1 MPFVAD
7 GVNGRVS
14 AYTGARDTNLEE
26 NPTSDLS
33 RIRFHSDF
41 DYIGFTKVSVQH
53 TVAANG
59 GGFRSIR
66 APVGGHNKG
75 FTPIVF
81 AILRDW
87 PNGQGT
93 PVDLPLGG
101 GVLIDWFGQRP
112 RNNGQFTWSTGYLNY
127 DRWSIAAQTFRRSTC
142 FNSSWSQKAW
152 TLGAT
157 ADASNILLWY
167 EQTVFDGSYPATT
180 FNVDFFIGDRSID
193 GVVGDGAPD
202 GFLSARGAELETA
215 SRVELSSTRITAGG
229 VAGGQFNSDRHYF
242 YEDTESPELPMPS
255 NGQATRF
262 DRTASGG
269 LANKIAVLRFAPN
282 WTYRI
287 AIQSQLGVPGNPST
301 TFHNV
306 GI

>member
-7 GVNGRVS
+7 GKNRRVS
-14 AYTGARDTNLEE
+14 AYTGPRDEALEANPNL
-26 NPTSDLS
+26 DLS

-41 DYIGFTKVSVQH
+41 DYIGFTKVSVEY
-53 TVAANG
+53 TAPANG

-66 APVGGHNKG
+66 APVGAHNKG

-112 RNNGQFTWSTGYLNY
+112 RDNGEFTWSNGYLIY
-127 DRWSIAAQTFRRSTC
+127 DRWSTAAGTFRRQTT
-142 FNSSWSQKAW
+142 FNNSWSQKAW

-157 ADASNILLWY
+157 ADDTNIMLWY

-180 FNVDFFIGDRSID
+180 FNVDFFVGDRSID
-193 GVVGDGAPD
+193 GVAGDGAPN
-202 GFLSARGAELETA
+202 GVLRAEGP
-215 SRVELSSTRITAGG
+215 SVSLSSSRITAGG
-229 VAGGQFNSDRHYF
+229 LAGGQFNSNRHYF
-242 YEDTESPELPMPS
+242 YDDTVSPELPLPS

-262 DRTASGG
+262 DRTASDGRV
-269 LANKIAVLRFAPN
+269 NKIAVLRFAPH

-287 AIQSQLGVPGNPST
+287 AIQSQFGVPGVPST
-301 TFHNV
+301 AFHSI